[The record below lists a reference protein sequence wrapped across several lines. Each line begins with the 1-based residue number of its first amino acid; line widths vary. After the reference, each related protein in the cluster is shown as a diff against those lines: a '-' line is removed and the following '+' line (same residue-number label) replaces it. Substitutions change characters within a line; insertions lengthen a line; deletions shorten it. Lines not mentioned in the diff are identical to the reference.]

1 MTKTLQNLA
10 LLFIGIAIIGFT
22 SCEKTD
28 PDPDPSDKDATEYII
43 DGKTVTIIDHGQG
56 TGNKTFTADK
66 EWILDGMVYVNNGQL
81 LKIEAGTI
89 IKGKPGQG
97 ENASALIVTRG
108 AKIEAK
114 GTETEPIIFTALADD
129 LNGSVQK
136 TDRGLWGG
144 VIILGAARINTVPN
158 RKNIEGIPTTESRG
172 EYGGEDDHDNSG
184 IMQYVS
190 IRHGGSNIGA
200 DNEINGLSF
209 GAVGDG
215 TTIDHIEVF
224 ANNDDGFEFFG
235 GTVNTSYMIAAYCKD
250 DAFDWD
256 QGFTGKGQFWL
267 AVQDPNAGDRL
278 GELDGADDPE
288 DGIPLGGGEIFNATF
303 VGRGIVGSRT
313 LTFRANGGGAFKNC
327 IFVNQNKGVD
337 IELIESLT
345 ASSSWKRF
353 KDGALLIENNIF
365 FDIADN
371 TDAGVFKVKVKDG
384 VSAGDAASA
393 EADWAAYIATANNT
407 TNLNP
412 GIVYPSS
419 GTFNPI
425 PTGAVTGNLA
435 TYPSSFFTTVN
446 YKGAFDPA
454 ASNWAASWTLL
465 FSVYKKTLQ
474 N

>member
-1 MTKTLQNLA
+1 MTKRLKKLS
-10 LLFIGIAIIGFT
+10 LLLLSVAILGFA
-22 SCEKTD
+22 SCEKTTD
-28 PDPDPSDKDATEYII
+28 SIGDSTNGNETEYTT
-43 DGKTVTIIDHGQG
+43 DGTTVTIKDHGKG
-56 TGNKTFTADK
+56 TGSKTFTADK
-66 EWILDGMVYVNNGQL
+66 VWVLDGMVYVNAGQI
-81 LKIEAGTI
+81 LKIESGTV

-97 ENASALIVTRG
+97 ESASALIVTRG

-114 GTETEPIIFTALADD
+114 GTAAKPIIFTALADD
-129 LNGSVQK
+129 LNGSVSL

-144 VIILGAARINTVPN
+144 LIILGAAKINTIPN

-172 EYGGEDDHDNSG
+172 EYGGDNDRDNSG
-184 IMQYVS
+184 ILQYVS

-200 DNEINGLSF
+200 DNEINGLSL

-288 DGIPLGGGEIFNATF
+288 DGTPLGGGEIYNATF
-303 VGRGIVGSRT
+303 VGRGAVGSRT

-327 IFVNQNKGVD
+327 IFVNQAKGVD

-353 KDGALLIENNIF
+353 KDGELLIENNMF
-365 FDIADN
+365 FDVADN
-371 TDAGVFKVKVKDG
+371 TDAGVFTVKVKEG
-384 VSAGDAASA
+384 VSAADAATA
-393 EADWAAYIATANNT
+393 ESDWAAYIATANNT
-407 TNLNP
+407 TNVDP
-412 GIVYPSS
+412 GIVYP
-419 GTFNPI
+419 GVTFNPI
-425 PTGAVTGNLA
+425 PTGTVTGNMA
-435 TYPSSFFTTVN
+435 AYPSTFFMQVS
-446 YKGAFDPA
+446 YKGAFDPS
-454 ASNWAASWTLL
+454 ASNWADGWTLL
-465 FSVYKKTLQ
+465 FQ
-474 N
+474 

>member
-1 MTKTLQNLA
+1 MNKKTQNISL
-10 LLFIGIAIIGFT
+10 LLFISAIIGFT
-22 SCEKTD
+22 SCKKTD
-28 PDPDPSDKDATEYII
+28 APGDELPDNKATEYIV
-43 DGKTVTIIDHGQG
+43 DGNKVTINDHGEG

-66 EWILDGMVYVNNGQL
+66 TWILDGLVYVNSGQTL
-81 LKIEAGTI
+81 IIEEGTV
-89 IKGKPGQG
+89 IKGMPGQG
-97 ENASALIVTRG
+97 EQASALIVARG

-114 GTETEPIIFTALADD
+114 GTAAKPIIFTALADD

-144 VIILGAARINTVPN
+144 VIILGAAKINTVPN
-158 RKNIEGIPTTESRG
+158 RKNIEGIPTTENRG
-172 EYGGEDDHDNSG
+172 EYGGDDDHDNSG
-184 IMQYVS
+184 VFQYVS

-200 DNEINGLSF
+200 DNEINGLSL

-235 GTVNTSYMIAAYCKD
+235 GTVNTSFMIAAYCKD

-256 QGFTGKGQFWL
+256 QGFRGKGQFWL

-288 DGIPLGGGEIFNATF
+288 DGTPLGGGEVFNATF
-303 VGRGIVGSRT
+303 VGRGVVGSRT

-353 KDGALLIENNIF
+353 KDGELLVENNIF
-365 FDIADN
+365 FDVADN

-393 EADWAAYIATANNT
+393 ESDWAAYIATAKNT
-407 TNLNP
+407 TNVNP
-412 GIVYPSS
+412 GIVYPSA
-419 GTFNPI
+419 GNFNPI
-425 PTGAVTGNLA
+425 PTGTVTGNMA
-435 TYPSSFFTTVN
+435 TYPTVFFQDVN
-446 YKGAFDPA
+446 YKGAFDPN
-454 ASNWAASWTLL
+454 ASNWAEGWTLL
-465 FSVYKKTLQ
+465 F